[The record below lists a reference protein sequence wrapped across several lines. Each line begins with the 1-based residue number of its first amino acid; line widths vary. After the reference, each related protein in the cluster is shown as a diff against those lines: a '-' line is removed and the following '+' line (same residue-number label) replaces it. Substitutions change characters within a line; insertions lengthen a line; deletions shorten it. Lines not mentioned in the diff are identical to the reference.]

1 MSERHRN
8 GRTVAARRLALGI
21 GLLALT
27 AIPAR
32 RDRPTPAETRAFDG
46 VNGLP
51 DALHAPVWP
60 VMQCGSLAAVPVAA
74 LTLRVA
80 GHDAAAAR
88 VAIGGVAAWA
98 LAKGMKRVVGRGRP
112 DGLVDAIQVRGR
124 PQTGRGFPSGHAAVA
139 TVLALGAASVVPGF
153 RPVLGGA
160 VATVSLSR
168 VYVGAHLPLDVIGGA
183 ALGLAVQAGIAIV
196 APEQPA

>member
-27 AIPAR
+27 ASPAR

-60 VMQCGSLAAVPVAA
+60 VMQCG
-74 LTLRVA
+74 
-80 GHDAAAAR
+80 
-88 VAIGGVAAWA
+88 
-98 LAKGMKRVVGRGRP
+98 
-112 DGLVDAIQVRGR
+112 
-124 PQTGRGFPSGHAAVA
+124 
-139 TVLALGAASVVPGF
+139 
-153 RPVLGGA
+153 
-160 VATVSLSR
+160 
-168 VYVGAHLPLDVIGGA
+168 
-183 ALGLAVQAGIAIV
+183 
-196 APEQPA
+196 